1 MNIGIKLLSRY
12 RKKRW
17 HGCWKHTNRRLS
29 KWQVIVIVK
38 IKCKNCGQTLL
49 FANHADIEMKCP
61 RCKKI
66 NRIKMEHVK
75 TEPRATPVE

>member
-1 MNIGIKLLSRY
+1 
-12 RKKRW
+12 
-17 HGCWKHTNRRLS
+17 
-29 KWQVIVIVK
+29 
-38 IKCKNCGQTLL
+38 
-49 FANHADIEMKCP
+49 MKCP

>member
-1 MNIGIKLLSRY
+1 M
-12 RKKRW
+12 
-17 HGCWKHTNRRLS
+17 
-29 KWQVIVIVK
+29 IVK

-66 NRIKMEHVK
+66 NKIKMEHVK